1 MLVPRQSLT
10 IQVTTV
16 AGVAFVFRAEIT
28 VTQDLPILEEGT
40 DHVGSADTRNPL
52 QVNESLKEKQFKCL
66 SMQGLNRWN
75 HIKDISSLGKAVV

>member
-16 AGVAFVFRAEIT
+16 DGVAFVFRAGVT
-28 VTQDLPILEEGT
+28 VTQGLPILEEGK
-40 DHVGSADTRNPL
+40 VRAGSADTRNPL